1 MTLIYQGNLPAKH
14 GLYDPANEKDGCG
27 VGFICD
33 IKGRP
38 SHQIVADAAAMNCCM
53 EHRGGVGYEKNSG
66 DGAGILTGLPHA
78 LLQNLAQETFGQQL
92 PEIGGYGVGNIFL
105 PTDPA
110 ERDHCKQVIA
120 DEIAAAGQTLIGW
133 RTLPTNADGADVGK
147 AARAKMPHFEQLFIA
162 RGDDRDAQAFERT
175 LYLIRKLS
183 THRLRGDE
191 KLSQRHLFYVCSLS
205 ANVIIY
211 KGMLTPDQLFPF
223 L

>member
-1 MTLIYQGNLPAKH
+1 MTLTYQGNLPAKH

-53 EHRGGVGYEKNSG
+53 EHRGGVGYEKNTG

-78 LLQNLAQETFGQQL
+78 LLQNLAQEVFGQEL

-110 ERDHCKQVIA
+110 ERDHCKQSYS
-120 DEIAAAGQTLIGW
+120 G
-133 RTLPTNADGADVGK
+133 
-147 AARAKMPHFEQLFIA
+147 
-162 RGDDRDAQAFERT
+162 
-175 LYLIRKLS
+175 
-183 THRLRGDE
+183 
-191 KLSQRHLFYVCSLS
+191 
-205 ANVIIY
+205 
-211 KGMLTPDQLFPF
+211 
-223 L
+223 